1 MYDIFIATGV
11 AIGATIALIIYSKL
25 KNGKVEKMLM
35 VNGVII
41 SILGGVTL
49 LLHDKTFIM
58 WKPTVLYWLLAAVL
72 LISNIFFKKNL
83 IQQMMGKM
91 LNPPTSTWS
100 SLNLVWVAFLVAMGF
115 LNLYVAYS
123 FSEDTWVNI
132 IAEDA
137 PNSLDKRMASRP
149 AHLERITTLQDQGK
163 LVLAGPFPAID
174 SNDPGSAGFTGSL
187 IVAEF
192 DDLAAAKTWADADP
206 FVAAGVYI
214 NVIVKPFRQTLP

>member
-1 MYDIFIATGV
+1 MKVFFDLFPVILFFIAFKMYDIFIATGV

-83 IQQMMGKM
+83 VKQMMAKM
-91 LNPPTSTWS
+91 LNPPTSTWT
-100 SLNLVWVAFLVAMGF
+100 SLNLAWVAFLVAMGF
-115 LNLYVAYS
+115 LNLYVAYR
-123 FSEDTWVNI
+123 FSEDTWVNFKLFG
-132 IAEDA
+132 ATSLMFVFMMAQVFLLKDYLVEQPETQEDQQK
-137 PNSLDKRMASRP
+137 D
-149 AHLERITTLQDQGK
+149 
-163 LVLAGPFPAID
+163 
-174 SNDPGSAGFTGSL
+174 
-187 IVAEF
+187 
-192 DDLAAAKTWADADP
+192 
-206 FVAAGVYI
+206 
-214 NVIVKPFRQTLP
+214 